1 VSDLRVPALAVGLLA
16 GLTLSSQ
23 AQQPRPSPSPSPRKE
38 TPSYTGDDL
47 DRLAGRTPG
56 EAPAKGTP
64 TPTPDVPQVNETEA
78 ATSVPDLP
86 VVRAREGN
94 ESEGPDPA
102 LGSWADR
109 AQALRD
115 QLAEAEAHVKD
126 MDSQAQALLWQYL
139 QSTDTYEI
147 LRLKAEQQEIFDQIP
162 DAKKAVEDAR
172 KALADFETDAAR
184 AGVSPSEIKEKK
196 KPEAEP

>member
-1 VSDLRVPALAVGLLA
+1 MKGLCRATGVLGLLA
-16 GLTLSSQ
+16 SLAAPCL
-23 AQQPRPSPSPSPRKE
+23 AQKPSPSPSPKQE
-38 TPSYTGDDL
+38 TPTYTGDDL

-56 EAPAKGTP
+56 EAPKKAAP
-64 TPTPDVPQVNETEA
+64 APTPDVPRVIENEA
-78 ATSVPDLP
+78 ATAGPDIP

-102 LGSWADR
+102 LGSWAER
-109 AQALRD
+109 AQALREQVEQAD
-115 QLAEAEAHVKD
+115 AHVKD
-126 MDSQAQALLWQYL
+126 LDSQAQTLLWQYL

-147 LRLKAEQQEIFDQIP
+147 LRMKAEQQEIMDQIP

-172 KALADFETDAAR
+172 KALADFEKEAAQ

-196 KPEAEP
+196 TP